1 MRRRAVVAGLV
12 VASLAIA
19 SLVIA
24 SLSALPYLGGA
35 AQAQDAWPNGQVVKI
50 VVPFAPG
57 GTVDIVTRFLVQPL
71 SEALKTTVIIENKPG
86 AGTNLGTEMVVR
98 AAPDGLT
105 LLMGGI
111 PNAINETL
119 YPKLNFKVQ
128 RDLVG
133 VTLVASLPNV
143 LVVNPNVPAK
153 TLAEFVAYNRANPG
167 KVTFASGGIG
177 TSPHLCAVMFGL
189 EIGAPNTHVP
199 YRGSAPA
206 SQDLIA
212 GQVQAQFDSVGS
224 AIGQIQAGKLRA
236 LAVTSAKR
244 APQLPDVPTMADG
257 GVQNFVV
264 DSWSALMA
272 PNGTP
277 PAVVSRIAAE
287 VDKILA
293 NPEIKKVMAERG
305 YAAMGGGPDAY
316 KKHMEAEIGMW
327 AKVIKSAE
335 ITVN

>member
-1 MRRRAVVAGLV
+1 MRWRAAFGV
-12 VASLAIA
+12 LALA
-19 SLVIA
+19 FL
-24 SLSALPYLGGA
+24 ALPIPPA
-35 AQAQDAWPNGQVVKI
+35 SAQSDWPAGKIVKI
-50 VVPFAPG
+50 VVPFPPG

-71 SEALKTTVIIENKPG
+71 SEALKTTVIVENKPG
-86 AGTNLGTEMVVR
+86 AGTNIATELVSR
-98 AAPDGLT
+98 AEPDGTT

-119 YPKLNFKVQ
+119 YSKLNFNVR

-133 VTLVASLPNV
+133 ITLIASLPNV
-143 LVVNPNVPAK
+143 LVINPNVPAK

-177 TSPHLCAVMFGL
+177 TSPHLCAVMFGM

-236 LAVTSAKR
+236 LAVTSTKR
-244 APQLPDVPTMADG
+244 APQLPDVPTMAEG

-272 PNGTP
+272 PKGTP
-277 PAVVSRIAAE
+277 PAIVNRLASV

-293 NPEIKKVMAERG
+293 DPAVVKLFTDRG
-305 YAAMGGGPDAY
+305 YVAMGGGPEAY
-316 KKHMEAEIGMW
+316 KKHMDAEIDMW
-327 AKVIKSAE
+327 AKVIKSAG

>member
-1 MRRRAVVAGLV
+1 MRRRAFIAT
-12 VASLAIA
+12 LALA
-19 SLVIA
+19 FSPLLAV
-24 SLSALPYLGGA
+24 A
-35 AQAQDAWPNGQVVKI
+35 AQAQGDWPAGKI
-50 VVPFAPG
+50 VRIIVPFPPG
-57 GTVDIVTRFLVQPL
+57 GTVDIVTRMLVQPL
-71 SEALKTTVIIENKPG
+71 SEALKATVIVENKPG
-86 AGTNLGTEMVVR
+86 AGTNIGTEMVAR

-105 LLMGGI
+105 LLVGGI

-119 YPKLNFKVQ
+119 YEKLNFDVRK
-128 RDLVG
+128 DFVG
-133 VTLVASLPNV
+133 VTLLASLPNV
-143 LVVNPNVPAK
+143 LVVNPEVPAK
-153 TLAEFVAYNRANPG
+153 TLAEFVALNRANPG
-167 KVTFASGGIG
+167 KITFASGGIG

-224 AIGQIQAGKLRA
+224 AIAQIKAGKLRA

-244 APQLPDVPTMADG
+244 APQLPDVPTMAEG

-272 PNGTP
+272 PKGTP
-277 PAVVSRIAAE
+277 PEIVNRLATE

-293 NPEIKKVMAERG
+293 SPATQKLFADRG
-305 YAAMGGGPDAY
+305 YVAMGGGPEAY
-316 KKHMEAEIGMW
+316 KKYMDDEIAMW
-327 AKVIKSAE
+327 AKVIKSAN
-335 ITVN
+335 IKVN

>member
-1 MRRRAVVAGLV
+1 MRGRPIVAGI
-12 VASLAIA
+12 LA
-19 SLVIA
+19 L
-24 SLSALPYLGGA
+24 ALLYLAGG
-35 AQAQDAWPNGQVVKI
+35 QPVRAQDNWPNGQVIKI

-57 GTVDIVTRFLVQPL
+57 GTYDIVARLLVQPL
-71 SEALKTTVIIENKPG
+71 GAALKTSVIIENKPG
-86 AGTNLGTEMVVR
+86 AGTNLGTDMVVR
-98 AAPDGLT
+98 ATPDGLT

-143 LVVNPNVPAK
+143 LVVNPDVPAK
-153 TLAEFVAYNRANPG
+153 TLAEFVALNKAKPG
-167 KVTFASGGIG
+167 EITFASGGIG

-189 EIGAPNTHVP
+189 EIGAANTHVP

-236 LAVTSAKR
+236 LAVTGDHR
-244 APQLPDVPTMADG
+244 AALLPEVPTMAEG
-257 GVQNFVV
+257 GVSNFVV
-264 DSWSALMA
+264 TSWMGLMA
-272 PNGTP
+272 PAGTP
-277 PAVVSRIAAE
+277 RPIVDRIATE

-293 NPEIKKVMAERG
+293 SDEIKKLLADRG
-305 YAAMGGGPDAY
+305 YETMGGGADKFAKY
-316 KKHMEAEIGMW
+316 LDDDIALW
-327 AKVIKSAE
+327 AKVVKASGA
-335 ITVN
+335 TVN

>member
-1 MRRRAVVAGLV
+1 MRRRAVIAGL
-12 VASLAIA
+12 LA
-19 SLVIA
+19 
-24 SLSALPYLGGA
+24 LSCLGGTA
-35 AQAQDAWPNGQVVKI
+35 HAQDNWPNGQIVKI

-57 GTVDIVTRFLVQPL
+57 GTYDIVARLLVQPL
-71 SEALKTTVIIENKPG
+71 GQALKTSIIIENRPG

-119 YPKLNFKVQ
+119 YPKLNFNVR

-153 TLAEFVAYNRANPG
+153 TLAEFVALNKAKPG
-167 KVTFASGGIG
+167 EITFASGGIG

-212 GQVQAQFDSVGS
+212 GQVQAQFDSGGS
-224 AIGQIQAGKLRA
+224 AIGQIQGCKVRP
-236 LAVTSAKR
+236 LAVPSDHRPAL
-244 APQLPDVPTMADG
+244 LPDVPTMAEG
-257 GVQNFVV
+257 GVNNFVV
-264 DSWSALMA
+264 TSW
-272 PNGTP
+272 
-277 PAVVSRIAAE
+277 
-287 VDKILA
+287 
-293 NPEIKKVMAERG
+293 
-305 YAAMGGGPDAY
+305 
-316 KKHMEAEIGMW
+316 
-327 AKVIKSAE
+327 
-335 ITVN
+335 

>member
-1 MRRRAVVAGLV
+1 MRRRAVIAGL
-12 VASLAIA
+12 LA
-19 SLVIA
+19 
-24 SLSALPYLGGA
+24 LSCLGST
-35 AQAQDAWPNGQVVKI
+35 AQAQDNWPNGQVVKI

-71 SEALKTTVIIENKPG
+71 SEALKTTVIVENKPG

-153 TLAEFVAYNRANPG
+153 TLAEFVALNKAKPG
-167 KVTFASGGIG
+167 EITFASGGIG
-177 TSPHLCAVMFGL
+177 TSPHLCAAMFGL

-212 GQVQAQFDSVGS
+212 GQVQAQFDSIGS

-236 LAVTSAKR
+236 LAVTSAQR
-244 APQLPDVPTMADG
+244 APQLPDVPTMAEG

-264 DSWSALMA
+264 DSWSAVMA
-272 PNGTP
+272 PAGTP
-277 PAVVSRIAAE
+277 PAIVNRIAAE

-293 NPEIKKVMAERG
+293 SPEIKKVMAERG
-305 YAAMGGGPDAY
+305 YETMGGGPEAY
-316 KKHMEAEIGMW
+316 KKHMDAEIEMW
-327 AKVIKSAE
+327 AKVIKSAGV
-335 ITVN
+335 TVN

>member
-1 MRRRAVVAGLV
+1 MRGRAVVAGILALWLSGF
-12 VASLAIA
+12 ASTLAA
-19 SLVIA
+19 R
-24 SLSALPYLGGA
+24 
-35 AQAQDAWPNGQVVKI
+35 AQDNWPNGQVIKI

-57 GTVDIVTRFLVQPL
+57 GTYDIVARLLVQPL
-71 SEALKTTVIIENKPG
+71 GQALKTSVIIENRPG

-98 AAPDGLT
+98 APADGLT

-119 YPKLNFKVQ
+119 YPKLNFNLR

-153 TLAEFVAYNRANPG
+153 TLAEFVALNKAKPG
-167 KVTFASGGIG
+167 EITFASGGIG

-224 AIGQIQAGKLRA
+224 AIGQIKAGTLRA
-236 LAVTSAKR
+236 LAVTSDHR
-244 APQLPDVPTMADG
+244 AELLPDVPTMAEG
-257 GVQNFVV
+257 GVNNFVV
-264 DSWSALMA
+264 TSWMGLMA
-272 PNGTP
+272 PAATP
-277 PAVVSRIAAE
+277 RPIVDRIAGE

-293 NPEIKKVMAERG
+293 SPEIKKILAERG
-305 YAAMGGGPDAY
+305 YEAMGGGADKFAKY
-316 KKHMEAEIGMW
+316 LDNDIALW
-327 AKVIKSAE
+327 AKVVKASGA
-335 ITVN
+335 TVN

>member
-1 MRRRAVVAGLV
+1 MRRRTFIAT
-12 VASLAIA
+12 LA
-19 SLVIA
+19 
-24 SLSALPYLGGA
+24 LSPFAAAA
-35 AQAQDAWPNGQVVKI
+35 AQAQADWPAGKIIRI
-50 VVPFAPG
+50 VVPFPPG

-71 SEALKTTVIIENKPG
+71 SEALKSTIIVENKPG
-86 AGTNLGTEMVVR
+86 AGTNIGTEMVAR
-98 AAPDGLT
+98 AGSDGLT

-119 YPKLNFKVQ
+119 YEKLNFDVRK
-128 RDLVG
+128 DLAG
-133 VTLVASLPNV
+133 VTLIASLPNV
-143 LVVNPNVPAK
+143 LVVNPDVPAK
-153 TLAEFVAYNRANPG
+153 TLAEFVALNRANPG
-167 KVTFASGGIG
+167 KITFASGGIG

-224 AIGQIQAGKLRA
+224 AIAQIKAGKLRA

-244 APQLPDVPTMADG
+244 APQLPDVPTMAEG

-264 DSWSALMA
+264 DSWSSLMA
-272 PNGTP
+272 PKATP
-277 PAVVSRIAAE
+277 AAIVNRLAAE

-293 NPEIKKVMAERG
+293 DPATVKLFTDRG
-305 YAAMGGGPDAY
+305 YVPMGGGPEAY
-316 KKHMEAEIGMW
+316 RKYMDDEIEKW
-327 AKVIKSAE
+327 ARVIKSAN
-335 ITVN
+335 IKVN

>member
-1 MRRRAVVAGLV
+1 MRRRGVIAGLV
-12 VASLAIA
+12 ITGLLA
-19 SLVIA
+19 
-24 SLSALPYLGGA
+24 LSCLGGT
-35 AQAQDAWPNGQVVKI
+35 AQAQDNWPNGQIIKI

-57 GTVDIVTRFLVQPL
+57 GTVDIVTRMLVQPL
-71 SEALKTTVIIENKPG
+71 SEALKTTVIVENKPG
-86 AGTNLGTEMVVR
+86 AGTNLGTEQVVR

-105 LLMGGI
+105 LLVGGI

-128 RDLVG
+128 TDMVG
-133 VTLVASLPNV
+133 VTLLASLPNV

-153 TLAEFVAYNRANPG
+153 TLAEFVALNKAKPG
-167 KVTFASGGIG
+167 EITFASGGIG
-177 TSPHLCAVMFGL
+177 TSPHLCAAMFGL

-244 APQLPDVPTMADG
+244 APQLPDVPTMAEG
-257 GVQNFVV
+257 GVNNFVV
-264 DSWSALMA
+264 DSWSAFMA
-272 PNGTP
+272 PKGTP
-277 PAVVSRIAAE
+277 PAVLNRIATE

-293 NPEIKKVMAERG
+293 TPAIQKLFADRG
-305 YAAMGGGPDAY
+305 YVAMGGGPDAY
-316 KKHMEAEIGMW
+316 KKYMDAEIEKW
-327 AKVIKSAE
+327 AKVIKAANVS
-335 ITVN
+335 IN

>member
-1 MRRRAVVAGLV
+1 MRRRAVIAGLW
-12 VASLAIA
+12 ALAC
-19 SLVIA
+19 
-24 SLSALPYLGGA
+24 LSGA
-35 AQAQDAWPNGQVVKI
+35 AQAQDNWPNGQIIKI

-71 SEALKTTVIIENKPG
+71 SEALKTTVIVENKPG

-119 YPKLNFKVQ
+119 YPKLNFNVR

-153 TLAEFVAYNRANPG
+153 TLAEFVALNKAKPG
-167 KVTFASGGIG
+167 EITFASGGIG
-177 TSPHLCAVMFGL
+177 TSPHLCAAMFGL

-244 APQLPDVPTMADG
+244 APQLPDVPTMAEG

-264 DSWSALMA
+264 ESWSAVMA
-272 PNGTP
+272 PSGTP
-277 PAVVSRIAAE
+277 PTIVNRIAAE

-293 NPEIKKVMAERG
+293 NPELKKVMAERG
-305 YAAMGGGPDAY
+305 YDTMGGGPAAY
-316 KKHMEAEIGMW
+316 KKHMDAEIDMW
-327 AKVIKSAE
+327 AKVIKSAGV
-335 ITVN
+335 TVN

>member
-1 MRRRAVVAGLV
+1 MRWRAVIAGL
-12 VASLAIA
+12 LALA
-19 SLVIA
+19 GS
-24 SLSALPYLGGA
+24 GGTA
-35 AQAQDAWPNGQVVKI
+35 HAQDNWPNGQIVKI

-71 SEALKTTVIIENKPG
+71 SEALKTTVIVENKPG
-86 AGTNLGTEMVVR
+86 AGTNLGSEMVVR

-153 TLAEFVAYNRANPG
+153 TLAEFVALNKAKPG
-167 KVTFASGGIG
+167 EITFASGGIG
-177 TSPHLCAVMFGL
+177 TSPHLCAAMFGL

-244 APQLPDVPTMADG
+244 APQLPDVPTMAEG

-264 DSWSALMA
+264 DSWSAVMA
-272 PNGTP
+272 PSGTP
-277 PAVVSRIAAE
+277 PAIVNRIAAE

-293 NPEIKKVMAERG
+293 SPEIKKVMAERG
-305 YAAMGGGPDAY
+305 YETMGGGPEAY
-316 KKHMEAEIGMW
+316 KKQMDAEIDMW
-327 AKVIKSAE
+327 AKVIKSAGV
-335 ITVN
+335 TVN

>member
-1 MRRRAVVAGLV
+1 MRRRAF
-12 VASLAIA
+12 LAA
-19 SLVIA
+19 LALSPLA
-24 SLSALPYLGGA
+24 SLSSAR
-35 AQAQDAWPNGQVVKI
+35 AQTDWPNGKTIKI
-50 VVPFAPG
+50 VVPFPPG

-86 AGTNLGTEMVVR
+86 AGTNIATEVVSR
-98 AAPDGLT
+98 AEPDGTT

-119 YPKLNFKVQ
+119 YEKLNFDVR

-143 LVVNPNVPAK
+143 LVINPDVPAK

-189 EIGAPNTHVP
+189 QIGAPNTHVP

-224 AIGQIQAGKLRA
+224 ALGQIQAGKLRA
-236 LAVTSAKR
+236 LAVTGTER
-244 APQLPDVPTMADG
+244 APQLPDVPTMAEAG
-257 GVQNFVV
+257 LQNFVV
-264 DSWSALMA
+264 VSWSALMA
-272 PNGTP
+272 PKGTP
-277 PAVVSRIAAE
+277 PAIVNRLAGE

-293 NPEIKKVMAERG
+293 SPAMLKLFADRG
-305 YAAMGGGPDAY
+305 YIAMGGGPEAY
-316 KKHMEAEIGMW
+316 KKYMDAEIAMW
-327 AKVIKSAE
+327 AKVIKSAN
-335 ITVN
+335 IKVN

>member
-1 MRRRAVVAGLV
+1 M
-12 VASLAIA
+12 
-19 SLVIA
+19 VI
-24 SLSALPYLGGA
+24 
-35 AQAQDAWPNGQVVKI
+35 
-50 VVPFAPG
+50 
-57 GTVDIVTRFLVQPL
+57 
-71 SEALKTTVIIENKPG
+71 
-86 AGTNLGTEMVVR
+86 R

-105 LLMGGI
+105 ILIGGI

-128 RDLVG
+128 TDMVG
-133 VTLVASLPNV
+133 ATLLASLPNV
-143 LVVNPNVPAK
+143 LVINPEVPAK
-153 TLAEFVAYNRANPG
+153 TLAEFVALNKANPG

-206 SQDLIA
+206 SQDLLA

-244 APQLPDVPTMADG
+244 APQLPDVPTMAEG
-257 GVQNFVV
+257 GVNNFVV
-264 DSWSALMA
+264 DSWNALML
-272 PNGTP
+272 PKGTP
-277 PAVVSRIAAE
+277 PAIVNRIATE

-293 NPEIKKVMAERG
+293 SPAIQKLFADRG
-305 YAAMGGGPDAY
+305 YTPMGGGPDAY
-316 KKHMEAEIGMW
+316 KKYMDDEIVKW
-327 AKVIKSAE
+327 AKVIKSSN
-335 ITVN
+335 ISVN

>member
-1 MRRRAVVAGLV
+1 MRRRVGVTGLLAGL
-12 VASLAIA
+12 LA
-19 SLVIA
+19 
-24 SLSALPYLGGA
+24 LSCLGGT
-35 AQAQDAWPNGQVVKI
+35 AQAQDNWPNGQVIRI

-57 GTVDIVTRFLVQPL
+57 GTVDIVTRMLVQPL
-71 SEALKTTVIIENKPG
+71 SEALKTTVIVENKPG
-86 AGTNLGTEMVVR
+86 AGTNLGTEQVVR

-105 LLMGGI
+105 LLVGGI

-128 RDLVG
+128 TDMVG

-143 LVVNPNVPAK
+143 LVVNPEVPAK
-153 TLAEFVAYNRANPG
+153 TLAEFVALNKANPG
-167 KVTFASGGIG
+167 KITFASGGIG
-177 TSPHLCAVMFGL
+177 TSPHLCAAMFGL

-224 AIGQIQAGKLRA
+224 ALGQIQAGKLRA
-236 LAVTSAKR
+236 LAVTSDKR
-244 APQLPDVPTMADG
+244 APQLPDVPTMAEG
-257 GVQNFVV
+257 GVNNFVV

-272 PNGTP
+272 PKGTP
-277 PAVVSRIAAE
+277 PAILNRIATE
-287 VDKILA
+287 VDRILA
-293 NPEIKKVMAERG
+293 SPAIQKLFADRG

-316 KKHMEAEIGMW
+316 RKYMDAEIEKW
-327 AKVIKSAE
+327 AKVIKSANVS
-335 ITVN
+335 VN

>member
-1 MRRRAVVAGLV
+1 MRGRAGVTGLLAGL
-12 VASLAIA
+12 LALA
-19 SLVIA
+19 C
-24 SLSALPYLGGA
+24 LGGT
-35 AQAQDAWPNGQVVKI
+35 AQAQDNWPNGQVVKI

-71 SEALKTTVIIENKPG
+71 SEALKTTVIVENRPG

-105 LLMGGI
+105 LLIGGI

-143 LVVNPNVPAK
+143 LVINPDVPAK
-153 TLAEFVAYNRANPG
+153 TLAEFVALNKAKPG
-167 KVTFASGGIG
+167 EITFASGGIG

-244 APQLPDVPTMADG
+244 APQLPDVPTMAEG

-264 DSWSALMA
+264 DSWSAVMA
-272 PNGTP
+272 PSGTP
-277 PAVVSRIAAE
+277 PAIVNRIAAE

-305 YAAMGGGPDAY
+305 YDTMGGGPEAY
-316 KKHMEAEIGMW
+316 KKQMDAEIDMW
-327 AKVIKSAE
+327 AKVIKSAGV
-335 ITVN
+335 TVN

>member
-1 MRRRAVVAGLV
+1 MHRRAF
-12 VASLAIA
+12 LAA
-19 SLVIA
+19 LA
-24 SLSALPYLGGA
+24 ASALPLPA
-35 AQAQDAWPNGQVVKI
+35 RAQGNWPDGKVLKI
-50 VVPFAPG
+50 VVPFPPG

-71 SEALKTTVIIENKPG
+71 NEALKTSVIVENKPG
-86 AGTNLGTEMVVR
+86 GGTNIATEFVAR
-98 AAPDGLT
+98 SAPDGLT

-119 YPKLNFKVQ
+119 YEKLNFDVRK
-128 RDLVG
+128 DLAG

-143 LVVNPNVPAK
+143 LVINPNVPAK

-177 TSPHLCAVMFGL
+177 TSPHLCAVMFGN
-189 EIGAPNTHVP
+189 EIGAPNMHVP

-206 SQDLIA
+206 SQDLVA

-244 APQLPDVPTMADG
+244 APQLPDVPTMAEG

-272 PNGTP
+272 SKATP
-277 PAVVSRIAAE
+277 PAIVNRIASE
-287 VDKILA
+287 VDKALKD
-293 NPEIKKVMAERG
+293 PKVQKLFEDRG
-305 YAAMGGGPDAY
+305 YVAMGGGPEAY
-316 KKHMEAEIGMW
+316 DKYMGAEIDRW
-327 AKVIKSAE
+327 AKVIKSAN
-335 ITVN
+335 IKVN